1 MLFLRIIFPVFL
13 FSFLGI
19 VISNKTI
26 VLEAPFLKRFSDSTK
41 IFSQKFTTIK
51 ANEKHK
57 LNLKENLPAGIYLLK
72 VMMDGQRSFSKIVK
86 Q

>member
-1 MLFLRIIFPVFL
+1 MEVFPNPFHEELFIQNDQREKSNV
-13 FSFLGI
+13 
-19 VISNKTI
+19 VIDVYAMNG
-26 VLEAPFLKRFSDSTK
+26 TK

-57 LNLKENLPAGIYLLK
+57 LNLKENLSAGIYLLK